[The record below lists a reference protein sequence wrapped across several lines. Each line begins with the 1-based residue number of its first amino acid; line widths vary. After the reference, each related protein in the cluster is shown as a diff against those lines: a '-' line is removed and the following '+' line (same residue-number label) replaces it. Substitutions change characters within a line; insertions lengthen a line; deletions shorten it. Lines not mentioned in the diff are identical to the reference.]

1 MAFNP
6 QAQTFVLNQ
15 KLMSLSGDLWIDDA
29 NGNHAFAVDGKALAL
44 RRTLI
49 LQDPAGN
56 PLYEVNQS
64 LVHLHQ
70 TFEIKRGEQIVAMIQ
85 KAMLNILGDHFT
97 VSMSDGKS
105 LAVTGDWIEREFHV
119 TRGGAGSDVIFA
131 SRRLLAIRDCYG
143 IQAAPGFEVPLA
155 LAIVVALEQMENE
168 SRQR

>member
-1 MAFNP
+1 MSFNP

-56 PLYEVNQS
+56 PLYEINQS
-64 LVHLHQ
+64 LAHLHQ
-70 TFEIKRGEQIVAMIQ
+70 TFEIKRGEQIVATIQ

-97 VSMSDGKS
+97 VSMADGES

-119 TRGGAGSDVIFA
+119 TRGGADVIFA

-143 IQAAPGFEVPLA
+143 IQVAPGFEVPLA
-155 LAIVVALEQMENE
+155 LAIVVALEQMEKE
-168 SRQR
+168 SRRR